1 MSDVLFAL
9 LVALGGF
16 LLLAALIVV
25 GISLATRNYRDPD

>member
-9 LVALGGF
+9 LVAGIAF
-16 LLLAALIVV
+16 AALAVLIVV